1 MSTEKDKLGICVNV
15 CQTVLECQINVT
27 DLLEMMSV
35 TDVCVFAKSHTP
47 HTRTAGN
54 CVFINIREAAI
65 AQLTH

>member
-1 MSTEKDKLGICVNV
+1 M

-35 TDVCVFAKSHTP
+35 TDGCVFAKTHT
-47 HTRTAGN
+47 HTQGQRVTVA
-54 CVFINIREAAI
+54 AAI

>member
-1 MSTEKDKLGICVNV
+1 MYRKGYAGNV

-35 TDVCVFAKSHTP
+35 TDGCVFAKSQTHT
-47 HTRTAGN
+47 HTGTAGN
-54 CVFINIREAAI
+54 CVFINIKVAAI